1 MSTSSSSI
9 AKTYYRRSSLPQP
22 SHTQYFP
29 LPAFIN
35 TGYAPTLQ
43 EYRNDQR
50 IFGLNFRRYQP
61 KTLFYDSKG
70 PMLDQKTR
78 YDNKIDKGIK
88 EQAVSLKEEQ
98 GKRKI
103 RKKIWDENIDKIIP
117 ETKSK
122 YEKNV
127 SYVPKYRCS
136 LDQS

>member
-9 AKTYYRRSSLPQP
+9 AKTYYRRSSLTPP
-22 SHTQYFP
+22 THTQYFP
-29 LPAFIN
+29 LPASIN
-35 TGYAPTLQ
+35 TCYAPTLQ

-61 KTLFYDSKG
+61 KTPFYDSKG

-78 YDNKIDKGIK
+78 YGSKIDDGIK
-88 EQAVSLKEEQ
+88 EQAVSFKEEQ

-103 RKKIWDENIDKIIP
+103 SKNIQNESINEIMP

-122 YEKNV
+122 YERNV
-127 SYVPKYRCS
+127 SYAPKYRLS
-136 LDQS
+136 

>member
-9 AKTYYRRSSLPQP
+9 AKTYYRRSSLPPP

-29 LPAFIN
+29 LPASIN
-35 TGYAPTLQ
+35 NGYAPTLQ

-50 IFGLNFRRYQP
+50 IFSLNFRRYQP

-78 YDNKIDKGIK
+78 YGNKIDDGIK
-88 EQAVSLKEEQ
+88 EQAVSFKEEQ

-103 RKKIWDENIDKIIP
+103 SKNIRDASITKIMP

-122 YEKNV
+122 YDRNV
-127 SYVPKYRCS
+127 SYVPNYR
-136 LDQS
+136 

>member
-9 AKTYYRRSSLPQP
+9 AKTYYRRSSLPP
-22 SHTQYFP
+22 PNHTQYFP
-29 LPAFIN
+29 LPASIN
-35 TGYAPTLQ
+35 NGYAPTLQ

-50 IFGLNFRRYQP
+50 IFSLNFRRYQP

-78 YDNKIDKGIK
+78 YGNKIDDGIK
-88 EQAVSLKEEQ
+88 EQAVSFKEEQ

-103 RKKIWDENIDKIIP
+103 SKSIHNESITKTMA

-122 YEKNV
+122 YERNV
-127 SYVPKYRCS
+127 SYVPRYR
-136 LDQS
+136 